1 MTKDIIKEFI
11 EKMQKIG
18 MLDIQLMGEDDTHYH
33 FRMTR
38 PLPEGGFSL
47 VVLKEPKIAKGFT
60 LKDYTPEYIAPED
73 LDV

>member
-11 EKMQKIG
+11 EKMQKVG